1 MRKKTNKDFFISQL
15 LCEMFLTM
23 GDKNKRIQVTAPVKI
38 TQNKNLKYLGALVIN
53 EIVSVFKEIYL
64 ISLSASVPKLIAM
77 KILVVEDDIIMLAS
91 IEHQLKQEGFEVITA
106 TDGRDAMLAFK
117 NQNPDLVITD
127 ILMPLTSGLEFLNMV
142 RSSGDKI
149 PIMVLSALDAEDTV
163 IEAFNLG
170 ADDFLT
176 KPVKPGELPIRV
188 KRLLKKER

>member
-1 MRKKTNKDFFISQL
+1 
-15 LCEMFLTM
+15 M
-23 GDKNKRIQVTAPVKI
+23 GDKNKRNQLTAPVKI

-53 EIVSVFKEIYL
+53 EIVSVFDDIYL
-64 ISLSASVPKLIAM
+64 ISLSASVPKKLIAM

-106 TDGRDAMLAFK
+106 TDGRDAMLAFE

-127 ILMPLTSGLEFLNMV
+127 ILLPLTSGLEFLNMV
-142 RSSGDKI
+142 RSSGGNI
-149 PIMVLSALDAEDTV
+149 PVMVLSALDAEETV

-176 KPVKPGELPIRV
+176 KPVKPGELPVRV

>member
-1 MRKKTNKDFFISQL
+1 
-15 LCEMFLTM
+15 M

-53 EIVSVFKEIYL
+53 EIVSGFNDIYL

-91 IEHQLKQEGFEVITA
+91 IEHQLRQEGFEVITA
-106 TDGRDAMLAFK
+106 TDGRDAMLAFEK
-117 NQNPDLVITD
+117 QNPDLVITD

-142 RSSGDKI
+142 RTSGGNI
-149 PIMVLSALDAEDTV
+149 PVMVLSALDAEDTV

-176 KPVKPGELPIRV
+176 KPVKPGELPVRV